1 MPVVIK
7 RYRNRKLY
15 NTHTKRYITLEEIDE
30 LIKEQEE
37 IKVIDNTTGED
48 ITSTTLSQII
58 FELEKNRSG
67 FLPISLLF
75 SLVQSSGNRIED
87 LRQNIFN
94 SLNLAHHYDVEIERR
109 VNQLIETGEFSQEEG
124 NRLLEKLLNV
134 SSRRE
139 DLMENIE
146 GRIVDFLRQRQ
157 IPTNSDLHTLIQKI
171 DSLSKKV
178 EELNQSSEKPG

>member
-15 NTHTKRYITLEEIDE
+15 NTHSKRYITLEEVEE
-30 LIKEQEE
+30 LIKEQED
-37 IKVIDNTTGED
+37 IKVIDNPTGED

-67 FLPISLLF
+67 FLPLSLLF

-94 SLNLAHHYDVEIERR
+94 SLNLAHHYDVEIEHR
-109 VNQLIETGEFSQEEG
+109 VNQLIEAGEFNQEEG
-124 NRLLEKLLNV
+124 HRLLEKLLSV

-139 DLMENIE
+139 DLVEYIE
-146 GRIVDFLRQRQ
+146 GRIVEFLRQRH
-157 IPTNSDLHTLIQKI
+157 IPTGNDLHTLIQKI
-171 DSLSKKV
+171 DTLSKRV
-178 EELNQSSEKPG
+178 EELNNATEKSD

>member
-15 NTHTKRYITLEEIDE
+15 NTHSKRYITLEEIEE
-30 LIKEQEE
+30 LIKEQVE

-67 FLPISLLF
+67 FLPLSLLF
-75 SLVQSSGNRIED
+75 SLVQSSGSRIED
-87 LRQNIFN
+87 LRRNIFN
-94 SLNLAHHYDVEIERR
+94 SLNLAHHYDVEIEHR
-109 VNQLIETGEFSQEEG
+109 VNQLIETGEFNQEEG
-124 NRLLEKLLNV
+124 HRLLEKLLSV
-134 SSRRE
+134 SSRRV
-139 DLMENIE
+139 DLVENIE

-157 IPTNSDLHTLIQKI
+157 IPTSNDLNTLSQKI
-171 DSLSKKV
+171 DTLAKRL
-178 EELNQSSEKPG
+178 EEFNKENDKSG